1 MEFGG
6 DLWDATAVA
15 ELILDGGP
23 ILLLDSKGRV
33 TIPTRSREALKT
45 MCEDQLTITKSRSRC
60 LTIFPRPLWETFS
73 AKILAWPT
81 DNDDWRRIFIASAS
95 HVDIDSAS
103 RVLVA
108 PELREWAGIER
119 DVYLF
124 GMGRRFELWDK
135 ARYDAHEAA
144 VMASRPPEEL
154 RNMVL

>member
-1 MEFGG
+1 
-6 DLWDATAVA
+6 VA
-15 ELILDGGP
+15 EIILDGGP

-33 TIPTRSREALKT
+33 TIPTRHREALKT
-45 MCEDQLTITKSRSRC
+45 LCEDQLTITKSLRRC
-60 LTIFPRPLWETFS
+60 LTVFPRPMWETFS
-73 AKILAWPT
+73 AKILAWPM
-81 DNDDWRRIFIASAS
+81 DNDDWRRLFVASAS
-95 HVDIDSAS
+95 HVEIDSAG
-103 RVLVA
+103 RALVA

-124 GMGRRFELWDK
+124 GMGKRFELWDK